1 MKTLD
6 NQFEY
11 WDSVS
16 SSKTFTHPV
25 DIDRFHSVVSSKA
38 NILDFGCGYGRTCDE
53 LYRLGFRNI
62 IGVDSS
68 QMMIERGYKEYP
80 HLNLQTLKNN
90 NIPYDQDAFDAIILF
105 AVLTCIPTNEGQR
118 ALISEIYRVL
128 RPGGIIYISDYWLQS
143 NERNFNRY
151 DKFKDKYGIYGV
163 FELPEGTI
171 VRHHDKDWILSLL
184 GDFITVE
191 LFDIEVATMNGNTSL
206 GFQYFGR
213 KMRKL

>member
-25 DIDRFHSVVSSKA
+25 DIDRFHSVVSSKD

-53 LYRLGFRNI
+53 
-62 IGVDSS
+62 
-68 QMMIERGYKEYP
+68 
-80 HLNLQTLKNN
+80 
-90 NIPYDQDAFDAIILF
+90 
-105 AVLTCIPTNEGQR
+105 
-118 ALISEIYRVL
+118 
-128 RPGGIIYISDYWLQS
+128 
-143 NERNFNRY
+143 
-151 DKFKDKYGIYGV
+151 FKDKYGIYGV

-184 GDFITVE
+184 RDFITVD
-191 LFDIEVATMNGNTSL
+191 LFDIEVTTMNGNTSL

-213 KMRKL
+213 KRGIYNRPFRRTGRIIPL